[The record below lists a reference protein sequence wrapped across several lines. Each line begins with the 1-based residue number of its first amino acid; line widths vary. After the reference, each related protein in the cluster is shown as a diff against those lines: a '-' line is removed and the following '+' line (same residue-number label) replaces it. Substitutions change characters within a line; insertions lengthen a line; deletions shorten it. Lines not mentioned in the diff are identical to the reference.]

1 MEIKTD
7 ILAPFFREPG
17 RAYLI
22 RELAKITGINHTTI
36 RKYLVYYA
44 KEGIIVKKPA
54 NPYDVYSANTSS
66 KKYLNLK
73 YYYNLELVRKSG
85 LVERLEHAYN
95 YPPIVLFGSF
105 AKALDDEKSDIDL
118 CLISDIRKDVDLA
131 DCERRIG
138 RKIAIHQFT
147 KKAWAAAK
155 EKNPDLVNSII
166 NGITLSGQIEVA

>member
-7 ILAPFFREPG
+7 ILAPFFREPRRG
-17 RAYLI
+17 YLI
-22 RELAKITGINHTTI
+22 REMAKITGINHTTM
-36 RKYLVYYA
+36 RKYLAYYA

-73 YYYNLELVRKSG
+73 QYYNLELIRESG
-85 LVERLEHAYN
+85 LVEKLERAYN

-118 CLISDIRKDVDLA
+118 CLISDIRKEIDLS
-131 DCERRIG
+131 DCERITG

-147 KKAWAAAK
+147 QKAWAAAK
-155 EKNPDLVNSII
+155 AKNPDLINSII